1 MPPGAS
7 CSKGRR
13 PSTCEFSKGGIAYD
27 IEYSHVGEGH
37 AVAVIKFTHKDE
49 YRGYLDLLMRF
60 LAVLGVSR
68 EYIESCVTEALEA
81 TARDAT
87 GRAEISSQKFLMTC
101 DFYGKGNSTFKNFA
115 LVLALNMRA

>member
-1 MPPGAS
+1 LVPKAVAQDRQTIERAMESAMPPSAS

-27 IEYSHVGEGH
+27 IEYSHIGEGH

-60 LAVLGVSR
+60 LLPYSVSR
-68 EYIESCVTEALEA
+68 AST
-81 TARDAT
+81 
-87 GRAEISSQKFLMTC
+87 SS
-101 DFYGKGNSTFKNFA
+101 
-115 LVLALNMRA
+115 LA